1 MPKDRASKPVQP
13 ALRSRKSPQGSP
25 TVQDVARLA
34 KVSVGSVSR
43 VLNGRENVAP
53 AIQEAVRAAVAEL
66 NFVPNVVAR
75 SMRKGSSGAIGC
87 LISDITQHTAAQMV
101 SAAEERLRA
110 ENEDEAYVEVCE
122 SAGCCPAG
130 LLDGALVGD

>member
-1 MPKDRASKPVQP
+1 MPKESASKPVKP

-53 AIQEAVRAAVAEL
+53 AIQDAAGPA
-66 NFVPNVVAR
+66 
-75 SMRKGSSGAIGC
+75 GAGGR
-87 LISDITQHTAAQMV
+87 
-101 SAAEERLRA
+101 SAA
-110 ENEDEAYVEVCE
+110 
-122 SAGCCPAG
+122 AGA
-130 LLDGALVGD
+130 ATV